1 MSLLGGSNFI
11 ERREKIRKFE
21 EKYNEIVEMHEDSKL
36 EKKKWYQ
43 LVSIIIKEA
52 IGRYP
57 QHIGLRVINAFIQ
70 KSKLDNEF
78 KAMFE
83 MMNCELLKP
92 TIFEKFVIFRKK
104 IEVEQTLVKQ
114 HQKNI
119 TRIGTLDVMQVYNYE
134 K

>member
-1 MSLLGGSNFI
+1 
-11 ERREKIRKFE
+11 
-21 EKYNEIVEMHEDSKL
+21 
-36 EKKKWYQ
+36 
-43 LVSIIIKEA
+43 
-52 IGRYP
+52 
-57 QHIGLRVINAFIQ
+57 
-70 KSKLDNEF
+70 
-78 KAMFE
+78 MFE

-104 IEVEQTLVKQ
+104 IEVEQTLVRQ